1 VKTYLIR
8 LTSDITY
15 RRRGSRFHF
24 ESLVVRNIKAAL
36 KKHGKNAKV
45 FHEPARIYVQGDD
58 IDPSLFKRIF
68 GISSFSE
75 CEVFEF
81 TDLDDLANK
90 VEQIFKNEVK
100 GKTFAVRCQRS
111 GNHNFTSRDVEIVV
125 GAKLRPYALKVD
137 LKNPDLEINVEIR
150 DNRAYIF
157 SEKIPGHGGL
167 PIGSGDLVLSL
178 FSGGFDSPVA
188 SYLVAKRGC
197 KVDFLHFAFGGLSEV
212 FPVWAVA
219 KSLYE
224 NWFYGYKPRFFV
236 MRFSEIVKEILLKIP
251 NEIRQVALRRF
262 MYLAGEK
269 IALKFGH
276 EALITGE
283 AIFQATSQ
291 TIRNIR
297 AAEFGISLPIIRP
310 LISYDKQEIIFLSQS
325 IGTYDLS
332 LNVEELCGIATGH
345 VTSRADPNEFFSEIQ
360 KIDVRILDKLV
371 DETFELD
378 LDESEEKIKE
388 ILKEDEY
395 VINYIPTNS
404 VVVSLL
410 PQKFPNSI
418 SVNEFDE
425 EKYKDSIVVFVC
437 ERGFTSKGL
446 AKYYRKLGFKA
457 YSFSGGFENLRKIL
471 KSN

>member
-157 SEKIPGHGGL
+157 SEKIPGPGGL

-224 NWFYGYKPRFFV
+224 NWFYGYKPRFFCY
-236 MRFSEIVKEILLKIP
+236 EI
-251 NEIRQVALRRF
+251 F
-262 MYLAGEK
+262 
-269 IALKFGH
+269 
-276 EALITGE
+276 
-283 AIFQATSQ
+283 
-291 TIRNIR
+291 
-297 AAEFGISLPIIRP
+297 
-310 LISYDKQEIIFLSQS
+310 
-325 IGTYDLS
+325 
-332 LNVEELCGIATGH
+332 
-345 VTSRADPNEFFSEIQ
+345 
-360 KIDVRILDKLV
+360 
-371 DETFELD
+371 
-378 LDESEEKIKE
+378 
-388 ILKEDEY
+388 
-395 VINYIPTNS
+395 
-404 VVVSLL
+404 
-410 PQKFPNSI
+410 
-418 SVNEFDE
+418 
-425 EKYKDSIVVFVC
+425 
-437 ERGFTSKGL
+437 
-446 AKYYRKLGFKA
+446 
-457 YSFSGGFENLRKIL
+457 
-471 KSN
+471 

>member
-1 VKTYLIR
+1 
-8 LTSDITY
+8 
-15 RRRGSRFHF
+15 
-24 ESLVVRNIKAAL
+24 
-36 KKHGKNAKV
+36 
-45 FHEPARIYVQGDD
+45 
-58 IDPSLFKRIF
+58 
-68 GISSFSE
+68 
-75 CEVFEF
+75 
-81 TDLDDLANK
+81 
-90 VEQIFKNEVK
+90 
-100 GKTFAVRCQRS
+100 
-111 GNHNFTSRDVEIVV
+111 
-125 GAKLRPYALKVD
+125 
-137 LKNPDLEINVEIR
+137 
-150 DNRAYIF
+150 
-157 SEKIPGHGGL
+157 
-167 PIGSGDLVLSL
+167 
-178 FSGGFDSPVA
+178 
-188 SYLVAKRGC
+188 
-197 KVDFLHFAFGGLSEV
+197 
-212 FPVWAVA
+212 
-219 KSLYE
+219 
-224 NWFYGYKPRFFV
+224 
-236 MRFSEIVKEILLKIP
+236 
-251 NEIRQVALRRF
+251 

-297 AAEFGISLPIIRP
+297 SAEFGISLPIIRP

-332 LNVEELCGIATGH
+332 LNVEELCGIATGP

-378 LDESEEKIKE
+378 LDESKEKIKE

-457 YSFSGGFENLRKIL
+457 YSFSGGFENLKKIL
-471 KSN
+471 NSK